1 MREIRLVLMVHA
13 SIMRDVSNV
22 EVGHYLLTYLL
33 TYSHY
38 DLLLATH
45 GSLLTSHLSA
55 LSSHLSPLTSYISQL
70 LASQVGHKAT
80 GLGGVV
86 GNKVRSVRSV
96 APRGYLSTHA
106 RPR

>member
-22 EVGHYLLTYLL
+22 EVGHYLLTY
-33 TYSHY
+33 SHY

-45 GSLLTSHLSA
+45 GSLLTSHLSP

>member
-45 GSLLTSHLSA
+45 GSLLTS
-55 LSSHLSPLTSYISQL
+55 
-70 LASQVGHKAT
+70 
-80 GLGGVV
+80 
-86 GNKVRSVRSV
+86 
-96 APRGYLSTHA
+96 
-106 RPR
+106 

>member
-38 DLLLATH
+38 DLLLAAH
-45 GSLLTSHLSA
+45 FLLLSSQLLVLTSHL
-55 LSSHLSPLTSYISQL
+55 LLLTSRNCL
-70 LASQVGHKAT
+70 LPRSAT
-80 GLGGVV
+80 
-86 GNKVRSVRSV
+86 
-96 APRGYLSTHA
+96 
-106 RPR
+106 RPPAWAAWSATRYVQ